1 MSTLMKRL
9 DCCFTRDLQEQTHK
23 VRITNSEPLTLKLS
37 LFFFKDTMF
46 LSIFFFYRSLKNLE

>member
-1 MSTLMKRL
+1 MSTLKKRL

-37 LFFFKDTMF
+37 LFFKDTMF
-46 LSIFFFYRSLKNLE
+46 LSIFFYRSLKNLE